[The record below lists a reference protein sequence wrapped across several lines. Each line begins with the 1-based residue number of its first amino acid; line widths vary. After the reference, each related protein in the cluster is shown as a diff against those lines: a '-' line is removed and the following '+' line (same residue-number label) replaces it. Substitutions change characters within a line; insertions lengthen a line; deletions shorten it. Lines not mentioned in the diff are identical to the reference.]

1 MKVVVASPLM
11 ICAQGLVSKRRKIE
25 FRCATALGSM
35 RAICVTRFRE
45 LVRLRFRKR
54 SQDSFERDYVR
65 VIRGIP
71 PVCAAW
77 VKLTIPPSV
86 SCRNAPRVHDEW
98 EFLTK
103 SDDSSQLS
111 AQEQK
116 VIDYLV
122 KDWGDDYSVTTV
134 DIAIKAVK
142 VDQSDES
149 RFRIG
154 SYIKAH
160 PEPT

>member
-54 SQDSFERDYVR
+54 SQDLFERDYVR

-77 VKLTIPPSV
+77 VRLTRPPSV
-86 SCRNAPRVHDEW
+86 SCRNALRVHDEW

-103 SDDSSQLS
+103 SDDASSDHHWTNHCTGHAACRVYAIQLWPVRHGRNVVS
-111 AQEQK
+111 G
-116 VIDYLV
+116 L
-122 KDWGDDYSVTTV
+122 
-134 DIAIKAVK
+134 
-142 VDQSDES
+142 
-149 RFRIG
+149 R
-154 SYIKAH
+154 
-160 PEPT
+160 

>member
-1 MKVVVASPLM
+1 MKVIVASPLM
-11 ICAQGLVSKRRKIE
+11 ICAQGLVSKRRKLP

-77 VKLTIPPSV
+77 VKLTRPPSV
-86 SCRNAPRVHDEW
+86 SYRNALRVHDEL
-98 EFLTK
+98 EFF
-103 SDDSSQLS
+103 D
-111 AQEQK
+111 ENR
-116 VIDYLV
+116 
-122 KDWGDDYSVTTV
+122 SVTPLSPV
-134 DIAIKAVK
+134 
-142 VDQSDES
+142 
-149 RFRIG
+149 R
-154 SYIKAH
+154 
-160 PEPT
+160 